1 MAHPMRRHLS
11 EPDEGYIGGSEET
24 RNASESDTSL
34 QDDTMEDATEKFVIG
49 KSKIQ
54 TLLDA
59 VPKEGVGLLLE
70 VLVNA
75 LDSDKDIRSLE
86 RLVSLAVAALPTSS
100 VAALV
105 DQVHPRLH
113 IDPVLKLPTEIT
125 EMVFHSLGPED
136 LLNCSRMSKTWRLRV
151 RDAKLWKTM
160 FFREG
165 WITDSRQIEKGIET
179 ANARRSGSKPTRR
192 KLQGDF
198 EANSSRKRQQRA
210 SIDSI
215 TRESEARAWSEQHGP
230 IEADEEQ
237 AMEGVE
243 HMQTLA
249 DVHTLS
255 PFAAIGDDDPAHHPS
270 FDEDALR
277 EHNIREGISLP
288 NKSRLFE
295 QISSS
300 GSIPWLWLY
309 KQRRKLEANWNN
321 ARYTTFQLP
330 RPDHKEDAHDECVY
344 TIQYNKDYL
353 VSGSRDKTIKI
364 WNLKTERC
372 ERTLRGQHDQSVL
385 CLQFDQEQDIIVSG
399 GSDSYVVIW
408 RFSDGKVIRRMTDAH
423 DESVLN
429 LRFDDRFLVTCSKD
443 KFIKLWNRHEI
454 FSDDPIIPTFVLPRF
469 QGLARPIREY
479 SLIATLEGHNAAVN
493 AVQILGN
500 HIVSASG
507 DRSIVLWDINE
518 GRKIREFSGHAKG
531 IACVQY
537 DGRRI
542 ISGSSDNTVRIYDAQ
557 TGAEVA
563 CLSQHNLLVRTLQ
576 ARFGDMAEPP
586 EELEAQAAAVDRRWQ
601 EARARG
607 EIPSRVPRGTARNAG
622 SSEPRDICATGAKIP
637 PGGGGSRWSRIVSG
651 SYDETVIIWKK
662 DSQGRWVCSRRL
674 WQSEIFNDDRNHG
687 RPRGPRVPAAGH
699 AAQGHNAGHAQAQA
713 QPQPQT
719 AGQIA
724 AALTAQ
730 MGQIQAN
737 VQATT
742 AQLQAMNPAAAVTA
756 PAPHPA
762 AQNQILPNI
771 QPPMIQTTIGPQH
784 QQMLARAR
792 GDDSNRVFKLQFD
805 SRRIVCCSQNRMIV
819 GWDFANGDPELEEAS
834 RYFMETE

>member
-1 MAHPMRRHLS
+1 
-11 EPDEGYIGGSEET
+11 
-24 RNASESDTSL
+24 
-34 QDDTMEDATEKFVIG
+34 MEDATDKVVTG
-49 KSKIQ
+49 KSRIQ
-54 TLLDA
+54 TLLDG
-59 VPKEGVGLLLE
+59 VSQEDVGLVLE

-75 LDSDKDIRSLE
+75 LERDKDISSLE
-86 RLVSLAVAALPTSS
+86 RLVSHAVAALPTSS

-113 IDPVLKLPTEIT
+113 IDPALKLPTEIT
-125 EMVFHSLGPED
+125 EMIFHSLGPED
-136 LLNCSRMSKTWRLRV
+136 LLHCSQMSKTWRQRV
-151 RDAKLWKTM
+151 LDAKLWKTM

-165 WITDSRQIEKGIET
+165 WVTDSSQIQNDIEKE
-179 ANARRSGSKPTRR
+179 NARRSGSRPTRR
-192 KLQGDF
+192 KLQGDN
-198 EANSSRKRQQRA
+198 EANSSRKRQQRT
-210 SIDSI
+210 SIDSV
-215 TRESEARAWSEQHGP
+215 TRESEARAWSEQYGP
-230 IEADEEQ
+230 VEADGEQ

-243 HMQTLA
+243 QMQTLA
-249 DVHTLS
+249 DVQALL
-255 PFAAIGDDDPAHHPS
+255 PFATNGDEDPTTDPS

-277 EHNIREGISLP
+277 EQNVKEGVSLP
-288 NKSRLFE
+288 VKSKLFE
-295 QISSS
+295 QTAPSARMN
-300 GSIPWLWLY
+300 WLWLY

-344 TIQYNKDYL
+344 TIQYNNDYL
-353 VSGSRDKTIKI
+353 VSGSRDKTIKV

-385 CLQFDQEQDIIVSG
+385 CLQFDQDQDIIVSG
-399 GSDSYVVIW
+399 GSDSYVIIW
-408 RFSDGKVIRRMTDAH
+408 KFSDGSVIRRMTDAH

-454 FSDDPIIPTFVLPRF
+454 FSNDPIIPTFVLPQF
-469 QGLARPIREY
+469 QGLAQPIREY

-557 TGAEVA
+557 TGVEVA
-563 CLSQHNLLVRTLQ
+563 CLSQHSALVRTLQ
-576 ARFGDMAEPP
+576 ARFGDLAESP
-586 EELEAQAAAVDRRWQ
+586 EELENQAAAVDRRWQ
-601 EARARG
+601 EARASG
-607 EIPSRVPRGTARNAG
+607 EIPNRVARGTARNAG
-622 SSEPRDICATGAKIP
+622 SSDPRDICATGAKIP

-662 DSQGRWVCSRRL
+662 DHQGRWVCSRRL
-674 WQSEIFNDDRNHG
+674 WQSEIFDDVRNQG
-687 RPRGPRVPAAGH
+687 RQRGPRVPGAGH
-699 AAQGHNAGHAQAQA
+699 AAQGQNAAPAQAPQQTPA
-713 QPQPQT
+713 QL
-719 AGQIA
+719 A
-724 AALTAQ
+724 AMMTAQ
-730 MGQIQAN
+730 MGQVQAN
-737 VQATT
+737 AQATA
-742 AQLQAMNPAAAVTA
+742 AQLQAMNPPAPVAQ

-771 QPPMIQTTIGPQH
+771 QPPLIHTTLGHPH
-784 QQMLARAR
+784 QQQILARAR

-819 GWDFANGDPELEEAS
+819 GWDFANADSELEEAS

>member
-1 MAHPMRRHLS
+1 MLRYPS

-34 QDDTMEDATEKFVIG
+34 QDDTMEDATERVVIG

-54 TLLDA
+54 TLLDEA
-59 VPKEGVGLLLE
+59 SKEDVGLLLE

-75 LDSDKDIRSLE
+75 LDRDKDISSLE
-86 RLVSLAVAALPTSS
+86 RLVFHAVAALPTSS

-105 DQVHPRLH
+105 DQVHHRLH
-113 IDPVLKLPTEIT
+113 VDPVLKLPTEIT
-125 EMVFHSLGPED
+125 AMIFHSLEPDD
-136 LLNCSRMSKTWRLRV
+136 LLHCSRMSKTWRQRV
-151 RDAKLWKTM
+151 RDRNLWKTM
-160 FFREG
+160 FSREG
-165 WITDSRQIEKGIET
+165 WVTDPKQVQKDIDRD
-179 ANARRSGSKPTRR
+179 NARRSGSRPARR
-192 KLQGDF
+192 KLQGDN
-198 EANSSRKRQQRA
+198 EANSSRKRQQRT
-210 SIDSI
+210 SIDSV
-215 TRESEARAWSEQHGP
+215 TRESEVRAWSEQHGSV
-230 IEADEEQ
+230 EADGEQ

-243 HMQTLA
+243 QMDTLA
-249 DVHTLS
+249 DVQALS
-255 PFAAIGDDDPAHHPS
+255 PFGMGGDDDTAHHPS

-277 EHNIREGISLP
+277 EQHIREGVHLPVKSKSLEQTRP
-288 NKSRLFE
+288 SR
-295 QISSS
+295 
-300 GSIPWLWLY
+300 GSDWLWLY
-309 KQRRKLEANWNN
+309 KQRRRLEANWNN

-330 RPDHKEDAHDECVY
+330 RYDHREDAHDECVY
-344 TIQYNKDYL
+344 TIQYNSDYL

-385 CLQFDQEQDIIVSG
+385 CLQFDQDQDIIVSG
-399 GSDSYVVIW
+399 GSDSYVIIW
-408 RFSDGKVIRRMTDAH
+408 KFSDGRVIRKLTDAH

-443 KFIKLWNRHEI
+443 KLIKLWNRHEI

-469 QGLARPIREY
+469 QGLARPIKEY

-507 DRSIVLWDINE
+507 DRSIILWDINE

-542 ISGSSDNTVRIYDAQ
+542 ISGSSDNTVRIFDAQ

-563 CLSQHNLLVRTLQ
+563 CLSQHSALVRTLQ
-576 ARFGDMAEPP
+576 ARFGDMAESP
-586 EELEAQAAAVDRRWQ
+586 EELESQAAAIDRRWQ

-607 EIPSRVPRGTARNAG
+607 EIPDRVARGTARNAG
-622 SSEPRDICATGAKIP
+622 SSDPRDICATGAKIP
-637 PGGGGSRWSRIVSG
+637 PGGGGNRWSRIVSG

-662 DSQGRWVCSRRL
+662 DHQGRWACSRRL
-674 WQSEIFNDDRNHG
+674 WQSEIFNDDRNQG
-687 RPRGPRVPAAGH
+687 RNRGPRVPGAGH
-699 AAQGHNAGHAQAQA
+699 AAPGQNTAQGQAPQQGQA
-713 QPQPQT
+713 IQQT
-719 AGQIA
+719 AHQIA
-724 AALTAQ
+724 SALTAQ
-730 MGQIQAN
+730 MGQLQAN
-737 VQATT
+737 VQATA
-742 AQLQAMNPAAAVTA
+742 AQLQAMNPTPAAAAA
-756 PAPHPA
+756 PVPHPA
-762 AQNQILPNI
+762 AQNQILPNA
-771 QPPMIQTTIGPQH
+771 QPPMINTLIGPHHH
-784 QQMLARAR
+784 QMMAQRAR

-819 GWDFANGDPELEEAS
+819 GWDFANADPELEEAS